1 MEREEEYLV
10 QALAEIKV
18 SNLDLDEAISRL
30 FLAERQYKLKKQ
42 ELKEFKGRHLLS
54 VSWENINKKR
64 KEEGLSPI
72 SNESSRKAYIDS
84 LVCDREREVLELEAI
99 YHAIYESIQLR
110 KVEH

>member
-1 MEREEEYLV
+1 MKQKKGALDMDFEECLENEPV
-10 QALAEIKV
+10 KV
-18 SNLDLDEAISRL
+18 LNNVIAM
-30 FLAERQYKLKKQ
+30 Q
-42 ELKEFKGRHLLS
+42 
-54 VSWENINKKR
+54 R

>member
-10 QALAEIKV
+10 QALAEIKL
-18 SNLDLDEAISRL
+18 SNLD
-30 FLAERQYKLKKQ
+30 F
-42 ELKEFKGRHLLS
+42 
-54 VSWENINKKR
+54 
-64 KEEGLSPI
+64 
-72 SNESSRKAYIDS
+72 SRKAYIDS